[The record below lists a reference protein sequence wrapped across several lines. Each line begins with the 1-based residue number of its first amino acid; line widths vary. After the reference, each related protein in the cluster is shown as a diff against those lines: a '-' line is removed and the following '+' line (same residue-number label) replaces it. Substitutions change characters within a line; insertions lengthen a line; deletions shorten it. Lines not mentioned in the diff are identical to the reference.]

1 MAAIRS
7 GRRWRQVNLR
17 ILLGGI
23 VTNDFVCAVLLMI
36 ASLCVGQDS
45 PTQGRDKLATGE
57 HSADLAGIHF
67 WYRVAGHGPLLVV
80 QAPAW
85 GVGSEYLQNGLASL
99 ERTFTVIYYDPR
111 GSARSGRPNDPK
123 LMSTDDMIEDLE
135 RLRRYWGLDS
145 VTVLGHSQGGAI
157 ALGYAIQHPELVH
170 NLILVDTCTE
180 DHDFTAE
187 RQREI
192 AARKDDPRFKDAI
205 AMMTGGND
213 PKTDEE
219 FDRYLKKILPLYFY
233 DPASAMP
240 QFAKTDTGPL
250 PSVWA
255 YHAIGAPGRPVTKQE
270 GLLDHIKARTL
281 VFVGQDDRI
290 CPVTEAQRLNKGIRN
305 SRLVV
310 LEKSGHF
317 PWIEAPKQF
326 FSAVN
331 QLVK

>member
-1 MAAIRS
+1 MPITAHLADRTYS
-7 GRRWRQVNLR
+7 ALFARLSERRTSSSPAR
-17 ILLGGI
+17 IPP
-23 VTNDFVCAVLLMI
+23 
-36 ASLCVGQDS
+36 S
-45 PTQGRDKLATGE
+45 PTGE

-67 WYRVAGHGPLLVV
+67 WYRVAGHGPLLLV
-80 QAPAW
+80 QAPGW
-85 GVGSEYLQNGLASL
+85 GVGSEYLQNGLAFL
-99 ERTFTVIYYDPR
+99 EKTFTVIYYDPR

-123 LMSTDDMIEDLE
+123 LMSTDEMIEDLE

-145 VTVLGHSQGGAI
+145 TTVLGHSHGGAI
-157 ALGYAIQHPELVH
+157 ALGYTIHHPERVH
-170 NLILVDTCTE
+170 KLILVDTCTE

-219 FDRYLKKILPLYFY
+219 FDAYLEKILPLYFY
-233 DPASAMP
+233 DPASALP

-255 YHAIGAPGRPVTKQE
+255 YHAIGATGRPVTKQE
-270 GLLDHIKARTL
+270 SLLNQVKARTL
-281 VFVGQDDRI
+281 VLVGQDDWI
-290 CPVTEAQRLNKGIRN
+290 CSAAEAQRLNKGIQN

-310 LEKSGHF
+310 WEKSGHF
-317 PWIEAPKQF
+317 PWIEAQKQF
-326 FSAVN
+326 FAEVN
-331 QLVK
+331 QFAK